1 MPGAHW
7 GKAGTAML
15 EGSSNRSLP
24 GSDPGFFVF
33 SALQEVSMSH
43 CVVSKLASMPI
54 DSAVQ
59 RSTDELAAVAQA

>member
-1 MPGAHW
+1 
-7 GKAGTAML
+7 
-15 EGSSNRSLP
+15 
-24 GSDPGFFVF
+24 
-33 SALQEVSMSH
+33 MSH